1 MKVSRT
7 VRSGGKGGKWSQS
20 STQTLPIAMPFAS
33 KRKMDIQDLREMVAD
48 INEREVTPEERL
60 SDNVYEYSAA
70 TKEIVIA
77 GNDPRQ
83 KESVEHIR

>member
-1 MKVSRT
+1 MESGVSPLLRPYL
-7 VRSGGKGGKWSQS
+7 SLCLL
-20 STQTLPIAMPFAS
+20 LP
-33 KRKMDIQDLREMVAD
+33 KEKMDIQDLRERVAD

>member
-1 MKVSRT
+1 MESGVSPLLRPYL
-7 VRSGGKGGKWSQS
+7 SLLIILPKSKG
-20 STQTLPIAMPFAS
+20 IAKEELDAM
-33 KRKMDIQDLREMVAD
+33 IQD

>member
-1 MKVSRT
+1 
-7 VRSGGKGGKWSQS
+7 
-20 STQTLPIAMPFAS
+20 
-33 KRKMDIQDLREMVAD
+33 MDIQDLREMVAD